1 MLKTTCPFCQSTNV
15 RRSSR
20 RRGEAEREHGV
31 RSRYRCRDC
40 RRSFEGGGRMVI
52 YAGIA
57 VAVGAI
63 AIVAASMVFHA
74 LDESAAEAKRAADAA
89 EVNDL
94 IERARREDP
103 AAQYELYRRYA
114 RGLDAPDASLG
125 AQDLLVRSAEHGN
138 ADAQYELASALREGI
153 GVVQDF
159 ARALKWMQAAA
170 KNGNWQAH
178 YSLGLMYRDGVGTP
192 PDPVKAYVHLNVAA
206 ARGFPEAAAL
216 RNAVMVQLAPAQL
229 LAAQA
234 ESRAIAEAGAPQGA
248 GGGPSTASR

>member
-74 LDESAAEAKRAADAA
+74 LDESAAEAKRAADAV

-94 IERARREDP
+94 VERARREDP
-103 AAQYELYRRYA
+103 VAQYE
-114 RGLDAPDASLG
+114 LDAPDASLG

-138 ADAQYELASALREGI
+138 ADAQYELAAALREGI
-153 GVVQDF
+153 GVVQDY